1 MESKSN
7 VIKLD
12 DYFTW
17 SEIFSHDGEDA
28 GIQFFSN
35 EYTNELEIAQT
46 NNEGECIRICLSV
59 QDADLLLESLLKA
72 RKKSIA

>member
-1 MESKSN
+1 MSPKSN

-17 SEIFSHDGEDA
+17 SEIFSHDGVDT

-35 EYTNELEIAQT
+35 DHTNELEIVQV
-46 NNEGECIRICLSV
+46 NDEGESCRICLSA
-59 QDADLLLESLLKA
+59 QDTDLLLEALLRA

>member
-1 MESKSN
+1 MSPKSN

-17 SEIFSHDGEDA
+17 SEIFSHDGEDN

-35 EYTNELEIAQT
+35 DHTNELEIVQV
-46 NNEGECIRICLSV
+46 NDEGESCRICLSV
-59 QDADLLLESLLKA
+59 RDADLLIEALLRA